1 MTVAAGGG
9 DIEPA
14 TPSRSKAGS
23 TCYNACPN
31 PRVGAM
37 KRRGFITLLGGAVT
51 SLPLVTRAQQPAKL
65 PIIGFLGPTSLLG
78 WRAYVPAF
86 TQRLGEL
93 GWIDG
98 RTATIEYRWADG
110 REERY
115 SEIADEFVRSKV
127 DVIVTGGSSGA
138 AAKRVTSVIPIVLAV
153 SNDPVGDGLVASLA
167 RPGGNVTGLSVIAP
181 ELVGKRLESL
191 REVLPRLRRLAIL
204 GNAGYPA
211 AVLEMSELEAAARK
225 LGLAVDTLA
234 VRTAEDIAAVMETL
248 RGRSDALYVCP
259 DSLTATNS
267 IRLGALALK
276 AQIPTMHGV
285 REFVEDGGL
294 MSYGPNLTE
303 LFRRAGDY
311 VDKILRGAK
320 PGDLPI
326 EQPTKFELVINLKTA
341 KALGVA
347 VPEALLARADD
358 VIE

>member
-1 MTVAAGGG
+1 MRRREFIAG
-9 DIEPA
+9 
-14 TPSRSKAGS
+14 
-23 TCYNACPN
+23 
-31 PRVGAM
+31 
-37 KRRGFITLLGGAVT
+37 LGGAVT
-51 SLPLVTRAQQPAKL
+51 TLPLVARAQQQAKS
-65 PIIGFLGPTSLLG
+65 PIIGFLGPTSLSA
-78 WRAYVPAF
+78 WRVYVPAF
-86 TQRLGEL
+86 IQRLGEL

-98 RTATIEYRWADG
+98 RTVAIEYRWADG

-115 SEIADEFVRSKV
+115 SEIADEFARSNV
-127 DVIVTGGSSGA
+127 NVIVTGGSSGA
-138 AAKRVTSVIPIVLAV
+138 AAKRATSVIPIVLAV

-167 RPGGNVTGLSVIAP
+167 RPGGNVTGLSVLAP
-181 ELVGKRLESL
+181 ELAGKRLENF
-191 REVLPRLRRLAIL
+191 RQVLPELRRLAIL

-211 AVLEMSELEAAARK
+211 AILEMSELQAAARK
-225 LGLAVDTLA
+225 LGLQADTLA

-248 RGRSDALYVCP
+248 KGKADALYVSP

-267 IRLGALALK
+267 IRIGVLALK
-276 AQIPTMHGV
+276 AQLPTMHGV

-294 MSYGPNLTE
+294 MSYGPNLTD

-341 KALGVA
+341 KALGLTL
-347 VPEALLARADD
+347 PEALLARADE

>member
-1 MTVAAGGG
+1 MTIAAGGG

-37 KRRGFITLLGGAVT
+37 KRRDFITLLGSAVT

-127 DVIVTGGSSGA
+127 D
-138 AAKRVTSVIPIVLAV
+138 VTSVIPIVLAV